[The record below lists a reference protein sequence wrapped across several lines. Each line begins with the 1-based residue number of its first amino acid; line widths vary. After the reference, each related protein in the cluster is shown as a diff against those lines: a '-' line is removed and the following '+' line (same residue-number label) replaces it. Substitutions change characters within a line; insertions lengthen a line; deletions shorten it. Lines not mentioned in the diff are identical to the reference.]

1 MSAELAEE
9 KRALRRELRA
19 RRAALSDEE
28 RRAGAAAAVA
38 RLLAL
43 PELANVAG
51 RTVSGYVAVNGELDP
66 AAALADV
73 WGRGGIVALPRVSA
87 EGPRLR
93 FHAVGAG
100 QALQPGRFGLLEPD
114 TAALEITARELAI
127 VVAPGVAFDAA
138 GRRLGLGGGYYDGVI
153 DDARAGGA
161 TVIGF
166 GYDFQVVDRCP
177 AGPGDRTVDVVV
189 TDARVIR
196 VPARQS

>member
-1 MSAELAEE
+1 MSPELAEE

-19 RRAALSDEE
+19 RRAALSEE
-28 RRAGAAAAVA
+28 DRRAGAAAAVA

-43 PELANVAG
+43 PELGNVAG
-51 RTVSGYVAVNGELDP
+51 RTVAGYVAANGELDP

-73 WGRGGIVALPRVSA
+73 WGRGGVVALPRVSA

-100 QALQPGRFGLLEPD
+100 DPLQAGRFGLLEPD
-114 TAALEITARELAI
+114 TAALEISTRDLAI
-127 VVAPGVAFDAA
+127 VITPGVAFDAT

-161 TVIGF
+161 IVIGF
-166 GYDFQVVDRCP
+166 GYDFQIVDRCP

-189 TDARVIR
+189 TDARVVR
-196 VPARQS
+196 AG